1 MANKKKTEDLKVTSD
16 ELQDLQSLVTA
27 VNRLRMQIGE
37 LEINKSMAIERFNQF
52 RKDLSELE
60 AKLKNKYGEV
70 SVNVEDGTLKEIPTD
85 ETNKKNQYW

>member
-1 MANKKKTEDLKVTSD
+1 MANKKKTEDLKVTND

-27 VNRLRMQIGE
+27 VNRLTMQIGE
-37 LEINKSMAIERFNQF
+37 LEINKSMAVERFNQF
-52 RKDLSELE
+52 RKDLVELE

-85 ETNKKNQYW
+85 ETNKKN

>member
-27 VNRLRMQIGE
+27 VNKLRLQIGE

-52 RKDLSELE
+52 RKNLVELE

-85 ETNKKNQYW
+85 ETNKKN

>member
-1 MANKKKTEDLKVTSD
+1 MANKKKTEDLKVTND
-16 ELQDLQSLVTA
+16 ELQDLKSLVTA

-37 LEINKSMAIERFNQF
+37 LEINKSMAVERFNQF
-52 RKDLSELE
+52 RKDLVELE

-85 ETNKKNQYW
+85 ETNKKN

>member
-1 MANKKKTEDLKVTSD
+1 M

-85 ETNKKNQYW
+85 ETNKKN

>member
-70 SVNVEDGTLKEIPTD
+70 SVNVEDGTLKEIPED
-85 ETNKKNQYW
+85 ETNKKD

>member
-27 VNRLRMQIGE
+27 VNKLRMQIGE
-37 LEINKSMAIERFNQF
+37 LEISKSMAVERFNQF
-52 RKDLSELE
+52 RKDLVELE

-85 ETNKKNQYW
+85 ETNKKN

>member
-1 MANKKKTEDLKVTSD
+1 MANKKKTEDLKVTND

-37 LEINKSMAIERFNQF
+37 LEINKSMAVERFNQF
-52 RKDLSELE
+52 RKDLVELE

-85 ETNKKNQYW
+85 ETNKKNQYR

>member
-1 MANKKKTEDLKVTSD
+1 MANKKKTEDLRVTND

-37 LEINKSMAIERFNQF
+37 LEINKSMAVERFNQF
-52 RKDLSELE
+52 RKDLVELE

-85 ETNKKNQYW
+85 ETNKKN

>member
-1 MANKKKTEDLKVTSD
+1 MANKKKTEDLKVTNY

-37 LEINKSMAIERFNQF
+37 LEINKSMAGERFNQF
-52 RKDLSELE
+52 RKDLVELE

-85 ETNKKNQYW
+85 ETNKKN

>member
-1 MANKKKTEDLKVTSD
+1 MANKKKTKDLKVTSD

-52 RKDLSELE
+52 RKDLNELE

-85 ETNKKNQYW
+85 ETNKKN

>member
-1 MANKKKTEDLKVTSD
+1 MANKKKTEDLKVTND

-37 LEINKSMAIERFNQF
+37 LEINKSMAVERFNQF
-52 RKDLSELE
+52 RNDLVELE

-85 ETNKKNQYW
+85 ETNKKN

>member
-1 MANKKKTEDLKVTSD
+1 MANKKKTEDLKVTND

-37 LEINKSMAIERFNQF
+37 LEINKSMAVERFNQF
-52 RKDLSELE
+52 RKDLVELE

-85 ETNKKNQYW
+85 ETNKKN

>member
-27 VNRLRMQIGE
+27 VNKLRMQIGE
-37 LEINKSMAIERFNQF
+37 LEINKSMAVERFNQF
-52 RKDLSELE
+52 RKDLVELE

-85 ETNKKNQYW
+85 ETNKKN

>member
-1 MANKKKTEDLKVTSD
+1 MANKKKTEDLKVTND

-27 VNRLRMQIGE
+27 VNKLRMQIGE
-37 LEINKSMAIERFNQF
+37 LEINKSMAVERFNQF
-52 RKDLSELE
+52 RKDLVELE

-85 ETNKKNQYW
+85 ETNKKN

>member
-27 VNRLRMQIGE
+27 VNKLRMQIGE
-37 LEINKSMAIERFNQF
+37 LEINKSMAVERFNQF
-52 RKDLSELE
+52 RKDLVELE

-85 ETNKKNQYW
+85 ETNKKNQYR

>member
-52 RKDLSELE
+52 RKDLNELE

-85 ETNKKNQYW
+85 ETNKKN

>member
-85 ETNKKNQYW
+85 ETNKKN

>member
-27 VNRLRMQIGE
+27 VNKLRMQIGE
-37 LEINKSMAIERFNQF
+37 LEINKSMAVERFNQF
-52 RKDLSELE
+52 RKDLVELE

-70 SVNVEDGTLKEIPTD
+70 SVNVEDGTLKEIHTD
-85 ETNKKNQYW
+85 ETNKKN

>member
-1 MANKKKTEDLKVTSD
+1 MANKKKTEDLKVTND

-52 RKDLSELE
+52 RKDLVELE

-85 ETNKKNQYW
+85 ETNKKN

>member
-1 MANKKKTEDLKVTSD
+1 MANKKKTEDLKVTND

-37 LEINKSMAIERFNQF
+37 LEINKSMAVERFNQF
-52 RKDLSELE
+52 RKDLVELE

-70 SVNVEDGTLKEIPTD
+70 VLT
-85 ETNKKNQYW
+85 

>member
-1 MANKKKTEDLKVTSD
+1 MAKKKKTEDLKVSSD

-27 VNRLRMQIGE
+27 INKLRMQIGE

-52 RKDLSELE
+52 RKNLVELE
-60 AKLKNKYGEV
+60 TKLRSKYGEV

-85 ETNKKNQYW
+85 ETNKKN